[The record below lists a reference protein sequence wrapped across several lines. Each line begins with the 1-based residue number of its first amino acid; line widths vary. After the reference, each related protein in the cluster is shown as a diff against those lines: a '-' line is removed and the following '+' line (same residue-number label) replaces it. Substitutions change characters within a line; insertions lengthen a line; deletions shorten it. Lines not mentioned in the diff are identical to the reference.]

1 MIAFAMLIF
10 AVMTFFVSFL
20 IGRDERPRQGKV
32 AAFTTLIAWG
42 SLMYGLFL
50 AKNIHECAALPAG
63 SSDEIGRDGT
73 FPIVGSL
80 S

>member
-1 MIAFAMLIF
+1 MIAFAILIF

-20 IGRDERPRQGKV
+20 IGRMKDHDKGKV

-50 AKNIHECAALPAG
+50 AKNIH
-63 SSDEIGRDGT
+63 
-73 FPIVGSL
+73 
-80 S
+80 